1 MKYEA
6 VIGLEVHTELQT
18 KTKIFCSCRT
28 SFGADPNTNVCPVC
42 LGLPGVLPVLNK
54 KVLEYAVRAGLAL
67 NCEISRFSKF
77 DRKNYYYP
85 DLPKNFQTSQFDLPI
100 CEHGY
105 LDVEVEGEKRRIR
118 ITRAHMEEDAGKL
131 VHHGTSITDSD
142 YSLVDYN
149 RTGTPLLEI
158 VSEPDMRSAKEAV
171 AYMEKMRAILQYV
184 GISDCRMEEGSL
196 RCDANVSVRP
206 VGQKELGTKTEIKN
220 INSFKGVERA
230 IEYEAM
236 RQAELLEDGGKV
248 VQETRTWDEKE
259 GVTKSMRTKE
269 EANDYRYFPEPDL
282 VPFTVSD
289 EYIENIRKSLPELPD
304 ARKERYMKEFGL
316 SSEDAVF
323 MTNDKATADYFEAAV
338 DAGADPKACVNWLMG
353 EFASQLSTDGIE
365 IAKAPVSAEN
375 LAALLKLISKGTIS
389 GKIAKKVFA
398 TMWKEGG
405 NPEEIVKAQGLVQI
419 SDTAELSK
427 LVDEVVGKN
436 PKAVE
441 DFKAGKKKA
450 VGALVGQ
457 IMKATKGKANPR
469 VINELL
475 NKKPQSLRMTPTKQ
489 RKTPAFMKNR
499 ES

>member
-67 NCEISRFSKF
+67 NCEISHFSKF

-171 AYMEKMRAILQYV
+171 AYMEKIRAILQYIGV
-184 GISDCRMEEGSL
+184 SDCRMEEGSL

-259 GVTKSMRTKE
+259 GITKSMRTKE

-323 MTNDKATADYFEAAV
+323 MTNDKDTADYFEAAV
-338 DAGADPKACVNWLMG
+338 AAGADPKAAVNWLMG
-353 EFASQLSTDGIE
+353 EFASQLSTEGIE

-375 LAALLKLISKGTIS
+375 LAGLLKLISKGTIS

-405 NPEEIVKAQGLVQI
+405 KAEDIVKAQGLVQV

-475 NKKPQSLRMTPTKQ
+475 NKKLQSL
-489 RKTPAFMKNR
+489 
-499 ES
+499 

>member
-338 DAGADPKACVNWLMG
+338 EAGADPKACVNWLMG

-365 IAKAPVSAEN
+365 IAKAPVIAEN

-475 NKKPQSLRMTPTKQ
+475 NKKLQSL
-489 RKTPAFMKNR
+489 
-499 ES
+499 

>member
-18 KTKIFCSCRT
+18 TTKIFCGCKT
-28 SFGADPNTNVCPVC
+28 SFGAEPNTNVCPVC

-54 KVLEYAVRAGLAL
+54 RVLEFAVRAGLAL

-100 CEHGY
+100 CERGH
-105 LDVEVEGEKRRIR
+105 LDIEVNGEKKQIR

-158 VSEPDMRSAKEAV
+158 VTEPDMRSAKEAV
-171 AYMEKMRAILQYV
+171 AYLEKMRAILQYI

-206 VGQKELGTKTEIKN
+206 VGQKELGTKAEIKN
-220 INSFKGVERA
+220 INSFKGVEKA
-230 IEYEAM
+230 IEYEAL
-236 RQAELLEDGGKV
+236 RQAEILEDGGKII
-248 VQETRTWDEKE
+248 QETRTWDEKE

-282 VPFTVSD
+282 APFTVSE
-289 EYIENIRKSLPELPD
+289 EYIEDIRKTLPELPD
-304 ARKERYMKEFGL
+304 ERRERYIANFGL
-316 SSEDAVF
+316 SSTDAQY
-323 MTNDKATADYFEAAV
+323 MTNDKDTSDYFEKVVA
-338 DAGADPKACVNWLMG
+338 AGADPKASVNWIMG
-353 EFASQLSTDGIE
+353 EFASQLSNAGIE
-365 IAKAPVSAEN
+365 IAKAPVTPKN
-375 LAALLKLISKGTIS
+375 LAKLLALIAKGTIS

-398 TMWKEGG
+398 EMWKDGAD
-405 NPEEIVKAQGLVQI
+405 PEEIVKAQGLVQI
-419 SDTAELSK
+419 SDTGALKEL
-427 LVDEVVGKN
+427 VVKVIANN

-457 IMKATKGKANPR
+457 IMKETKGKANPK

-475 NKKPQSLRMTPTKQ
+475 NDELKKL
-489 RKTPAFMKNR
+489 
-499 ES
+499 

>member
-419 SDTAELSK
+419 SDTAELQK

-475 NKKPQSLRMTPTKQ
+475 NKKLQSL
-489 RKTPAFMKNR
+489 
-499 ES
+499 

>member
-18 KTKIFCSCRT
+18 TTKIFCGCKT
-28 SFGADPNTNVCPVC
+28 SFGAEPNTNVCPVC

-54 KVLEYAVRAGLAL
+54 RVLEFAVRAGLAL

-100 CEHGY
+100 CERGH
-105 LDVEVEGEKRRIR
+105 LDIEVNGEKKQIR

-158 VSEPDMRSAKEAV
+158 VTEPDMRSAKEAV
-171 AYMEKMRAILQYV
+171 AYLEKMRAILQYI

-206 VGQKELGTKTEIKN
+206 VGQKELGTKAEIKN
-220 INSFKGVERA
+220 INSFKGVEKA
-230 IEYEAM
+230 IEYEAL
-236 RQAELLEDGGKV
+236 RQAEILEDGGKII
-248 VQETRTWDEKE
+248 QETRTWDEKE

-282 VPFTVSD
+282 APFTVSE
-289 EYIENIRKSLPELPD
+289 EYIEDIRKTLPELPD
-304 ARKERYMKEFGL
+304 ERRERYIANFGL
-316 SSEDAVF
+316 SSTDAQY
-323 MTNDKATADYFEAAV
+323 MTNDKDTSDYFEKVVA
-338 DAGADPKACVNWLMG
+338 AGADPKASVNWIMG
-353 EFASQLSTDGIE
+353 EFASQLSNAGIE
-365 IAKAPVSAEN
+365 IAKAPVTPEN
-375 LAALLKLISKGTIS
+375 LAKLLALIAKGTIS

-398 TMWKEGG
+398 EMWKDGAD
-405 NPEEIVKAQGLVQI
+405 PEEIVKAQGLVQI
-419 SDTAELSK
+419 SDTGALKEL
-427 LVDEVVGKN
+427 VVKVIANN

-457 IMKATKGKANPR
+457 IMKETKGKANPK

-475 NKKPQSLRMTPTKQ
+475 NNELKKL
-489 RKTPAFMKNR
+489 
-499 ES
+499 

>member
-18 KTKIFCSCRT
+18 TTKIFCGCKT
-28 SFGADPNTNVCPVC
+28 SFGAEPNTNVCPVC

-54 KVLEYAVRAGLAL
+54 RVLEFAVRAGLAL

-100 CEHGY
+100 CERGH
-105 LDVEVEGEKRRIR
+105 LDIEVNGEKKQIR

-158 VSEPDMRSAKEAV
+158 VTEPDMRSAKEDV
-171 AYMEKMRAILQYV
+171 AYLEKMRAILQYI

-220 INSFKGVERA
+220 INSFKGVEKA
-230 IEYEAM
+230 IEYEAL
-236 RQAELLEDGGKV
+236 RQAEILEDGGKII
-248 VQETRTWDEKE
+248 QETRTWDEKE

-282 VPFTVSD
+282 APFTVSE
-289 EYIENIRKSLPELPD
+289 EYIEDIRKTLPELPD
-304 ARKERYMKEFGL
+304 ERRERYIANFGL
-316 SSEDAVF
+316 SSTDAQY
-323 MTNDKATADYFEAAV
+323 MTNDKDTSDYFEKVVA
-338 DAGADPKACVNWLMG
+338 AGADPKASVNWIMG
-353 EFASQLSTDGIE
+353 EFASQLSNAGIE
-365 IAKAPVSAEN
+365 IAKAPVTPEN
-375 LAALLKLISKGTIS
+375 LAKLLALIAKGTIS

-398 TMWKEGG
+398 EMWKDGAD
-405 NPEEIVKAQGLVQI
+405 PEEIVKAQGLVQI
-419 SDTAELSK
+419 SDTGALKEL
-427 LVDEVVGKN
+427 VVKVIANN

-457 IMKATKGKANPR
+457 IMKETKGKANPK

-475 NKKPQSLRMTPTKQ
+475 NDELKKL
-489 RKTPAFMKNR
+489 
-499 ES
+499 

>member
-18 KTKIFCSCRT
+18 TTKIFCSCRT

-105 LDVEVEGEKRRIR
+105 LDVEVDGEKRRIR

-338 DAGADPKACVNWLMG
+338 AAGADPKAAVNWLMG
-353 EFASQLSTDGIE
+353 EFASQLSNDGIE
-365 IAKAPVSAEN
+365 IEKAPVSAEN

-405 NPEEIVKAQGLVQI
+405 NPDDIVKAQGLVQI

-427 LVDEVVGKN
+427 LVDEVVGNN

-475 NKKPQSLRMTPTKQ
+475 NKKLQSL
-489 RKTPAFMKNR
+489 
-499 ES
+499 

>member
-282 VPFTVSD
+282 APFTVSD

-398 TMWKEGG
+398 TLWKEGG

-475 NKKPQSLRMTPTKQ
+475 NKKLQSL
-489 RKTPAFMKNR
+489 
-499 ES
+499 